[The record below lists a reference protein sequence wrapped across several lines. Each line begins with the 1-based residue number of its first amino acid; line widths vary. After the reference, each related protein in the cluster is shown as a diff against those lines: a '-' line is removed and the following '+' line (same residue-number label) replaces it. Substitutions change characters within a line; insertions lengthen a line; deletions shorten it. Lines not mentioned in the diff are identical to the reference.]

1 MFQIELQL
9 RMGHIPFRELMTL
22 GLIYDVVVV
31 LLFVARYGL
40 RTKGRAVQDQHV
52 FPHRPLI
59 RAVMVYILFI

>member
-1 MFQIELQL
+1 
-9 RMGHIPFRELMTL
+9 
-22 GLIYDVVVV
+22 VV
-31 LLFVARYGL
+31 LLFVASYGL